1 MTERQVIYFCP
12 IWRTEKYSQRWQ
24 LSETEKFTLRETR
37 YYIWTPLIPGCML
50 GFSGSGQCL
59 IPSHPHSE
67 QQGMT
72 WGSLNTEA
80 PHLFVPCPEMVQGH
94 RTLQQLRRLSTSTDT
109 QQEAAGGRPW
119 TRGSNFCFRWAR
131 KGSSTF
137 FPLASPLAWTWPIPE
152 HPWATATD
160 LKGPHSTRMTA
171 PRALFL
177 SVLTQQITKAG
188 IEQEGGTLLKEYAH
202 QTFLQTSL

>member
-1 MTERQVIYFCP
+1 MPNLEN
-12 IWRTEKYSQRWQ
+12 
-24 LSETEKFTLRETR
+24 RETFSTVAAFWDWKIHFKR
-37 YYIWTPLIPGCML
+37 DYILHFDSSHPRLYAGWA
-50 GFSGSGQCL
+50 SSRSGQCL
-59 IPSHPHSE
+59 IPSHPNSE

-119 TRGSNFCFRWAR
+119 TRGSNFCCRWAR

-152 HPWATATD
+152 HSWATATD
-160 LKGPHSTRMTA
+160 PKGPHGTRMTA
-171 PRALFL
+171 PRLLFL

-188 IEQEGGTLLKEYAH
+188 IQQEGGTLLKEYAH